1 MNHRPTHAPG
11 LLDRL
16 ATIRGR
22 IEAAC
27 ARAGRDPAT
36 VTLVAASKTV
46 PAAGVV
52 EAIRAGIRHF
62 GENRVQEGASKAAEV
77 AEATARL
84 GLEPPDWH
92 FIGHLQ
98 GNKVR
103 AAIDAFGILHGVDS
117 DRLIHA
123 ISDAARG
130 PVTIMLEVNTTAEP
144 TKYGFEPSAVP
155 AAVALAR
162 SLPNVELIGLM
173 TMARRP
179 EAPEDARPAFRTL
192 RTLARQTDL
201 PSLSMGMSEDFEVAI
216 EEGATH
222 IRLGRALFGE
232 RP

>member
-1 MNHRPTHAPG
+1 MHAPG
-11 LLDRL
+11 LLGRV
-16 ATIRGR
+16 AAVRGR

-27 ARAGRDPAT
+27 DRAGRDPRT

-46 PAAGVV
+46 AAAAILD
-52 EAIRAGIRHF
+52 AIRAGVRDF
-62 GENRVQEGASKAAEV
+62 GENRVQEGVPKVAEV
-77 AEATARL
+77 ASAAARA
-84 GLEPPDWH
+84 GLEPPVWH

-117 DRLIHA
+117 GRLLHA

-130 PVTIMLEVNTTAEP
+130 PVTIMLEVNITAEP
-144 TKYGFEPSAVP
+144 TKFGFAPDAVP

-162 SLPNVELIGLM
+162 SLPNIKLIGLM
-173 TMARRP
+173 TMAPRSDS
-179 EAPEDARPAFRTL
+179 PEDVRPAFRML
-192 RTLARQTDL
+192 NALARRADL
-201 PSLSMGMSEDFEVAI
+201 PCLSMGMSEDFETAI

-222 IRLGRALFGE
+222 IRVGRALFGD